1 MRGGGGRCLA
11 PAARR
16 KHKPLCDA
24 WQMEA
29 LRLKSSRDGGVFEL
43 DQCDGK
49 HWQARLTL
57 PGLRAATEVD
67 GSGYGFGEGLV

>member
-1 MRGGGGRCLA
+1 M
-11 PAARR
+11 
-16 KHKPLCDA
+16 HKPVCDA

-29 LRLKSSRDGGVFEL
+29 LRLESSRDGGVFEL